1 MSGHTTLPES
11 SGPENVD
18 EGGPDG
24 TRAGLT
30 DGLDPVSRTSL
41 TESVVERVEHWIVSS
56 RQPAGARLPSERDL
70 ARRFAVSRIVVREAL
85 GRLEA
90 RGLVEVRAGVGSFVA
105 EAQAASVAA
114 SLSLY
119 LSRSEVGLEH
129 LFDVRLALEP
139 AMAAAAARSA
149 DEDAI
154 AAMFATVDLTDGIVR
169 DLPHEPDAIESYA
182 WADLEFHQLL
192 AQASDNP
199 LYDVLLA
206 PLIDRLLDV
215 RRSGALLPGAARKAN
230 AGHRKVLDA
239 VAAREPERAAEAMRG
254 HLHYVKELLD
264 AAQRTAER
272 QSMAAANGSDP
283 AETTMKPGSK
293 ESA

>member
-1 MSGHTTLPES
+1 MSGHTTLPAHRAS
-11 SGPENVD
+11 HVSPAGPAKD
-18 EGGPDG
+18 AP
-24 TRAGLT
+24 AGIR
-30 DGLDPVSRTSL
+30 LDPVSRTSL
-41 TESVVERVEHWIVSS
+41 TESVAERLEDWIVSS
-56 RQPAGARLPSERDL
+56 RQPADARLPSEREL
-70 ARRFAVSRIVVREAL
+70 AKRFAVSRIVVREAL

-90 RGLVEVRAGVGSFVA
+90 RGLIDVRAGVGTFVA
-105 EAQAASVAA
+105 AIGARSATQ

-129 LFDVRLALEP
+129 LFEVRLALEP

-169 DLPHEPDAIESYA
+169 DLTREPDALESYA

-215 RRSGALLPGAARKAN
+215 RRSGALLPGAAARAN
-230 AGHRKVLDA
+230 EGHRAVLEY
-239 VAAREPERAAEAMRG
+239 VASGQAERAAGAMRE
-254 HLHYVKELLD
+254 HLLYVKGLLD
-264 AAQRTAER
+264 AELADEAEAAER
-272 QSMAAANGSDP
+272 EGSRLDID
-283 AETTMKPGSK
+283 ATASE

>member
-1 MSGHTTLPES
+1 MS
-11 SGPENVD
+11 
-18 EGGPDG
+18 
-24 TRAGLT
+24 
-30 DGLDPVSRTSL
+30 LDPVSRTSL
-41 TESVVERVEHWIVSS
+41 TGSVAERLEHWIVSS
-56 RQPAGARLPSERDL
+56 RQPADARLPSEREL
-70 ARRFAVSRIVVREAL
+70 AKRFAVSRIVIREAL

-90 RGLVEVRAGVGSFVA
+90 RGLIDVRPGVGTFVA
-105 EAQAASVAA
+105 AIGTGRAMQ

-119 LSRSEVGLEH
+119 LSRREVGFEH
-129 LFDVRLALEP
+129 LFEVRLALEP

-149 DEDAI
+149 DEDAV

-169 DLPHEPDAIESYA
+169 DLAKEPDALESYA

-215 RRSGALLPGAARKAN
+215 RRSGALLPGAATKAN
-230 AGHRKVLDA
+230 EGHREVLNF
-239 VAAREPERAAEAMRG
+239 VASGQAERAAEAMRK
-254 HLHYVKELLD
+254 HLLYVKGLLD
-264 AAQRTAER
+264 ASSEDEPVGPSGDESRAE
-272 QSMAAANGSDP
+272 NHNPDDI
-283 AETTMKPGSK
+283 E

>member
-1 MSGHTTLPES
+1 MPGHTTLPDN
-11 SGPENVD
+11 GVRRD
-18 EGGPDG
+18 AAAD
-24 TRAGLT
+24 AI
-30 DGLDPVSRTSL
+30 GLDPVSRTSL

-56 RQPAGARLPSERDL
+56 RQPAGARLPSEREL

-90 RGLVEVRAGVGSFVA
+90 RGLIEVRAGVGTFVA
-105 EAQAASVAA
+105 EAKAASAAA
-114 SLSLY
+114 SLSLF

-149 DEDAI
+149 DEEAI

-169 DLPHEPDAIESYA
+169 DLSREPDAVESYA

-215 RRSGALLPGAARKAN
+215 RRSGALLPGAARRAN

-239 VAAREPERAAEAMRG
+239 VAAHEPGRAAEAMRG
-254 HLHYVKELLD
+254 HLLYVKELLD
-264 AAQRTAER
+264 AAQRAAEEQR
-272 QSMAAANGSDP
+272 EQEHHGTNLVEP
-283 AETTMKPGSK
+283 TT
-293 ESA
+293 EADQEENA